1 MEKEKMI
8 QRVAKELASEIVIKE
23 KNPTYNPVLNRNECI
38 KKLCTIYDEDF
49 SSLSEKFDHYVEK
62 YRKSPDIFSL

>member
-8 QRVAKELASEIVIKE
+8 QRVAKELASEIVIMETNASYK
-23 KNPTYNPVLNRNECI
+23 PVLNKNECI

-49 SSLSEKFDHYVEK
+49 HSLSEKFDYYVEK
-62 YRKSPDIFSL
+62 YRKSPDISSL